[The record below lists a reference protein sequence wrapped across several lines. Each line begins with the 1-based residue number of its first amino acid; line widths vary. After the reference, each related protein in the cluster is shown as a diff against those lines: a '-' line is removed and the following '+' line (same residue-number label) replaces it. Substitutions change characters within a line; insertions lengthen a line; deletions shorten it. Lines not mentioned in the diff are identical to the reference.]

1 MGKCIFF
8 SLGGKFSSFNNTNL
22 SYSFV
27 SQKPNA
33 VLIGLKSRYRQ
44 GTFLSRVFRRESFYL
59 FQLIEVI
66 NIFWLIALLFHLQSR
81 QHLISLSL
89 SPYSHLPLIIAGKKL
104 SAVKDFCGYIGP
116 TWIIQDTFPIS
127 ISLNQSCLQSSFC
140 TWKVRFTNSD
150 D

>member
-1 MGKCIFF
+1 MLKKIVFQDRKWYYLETKSESKQKKIKSTENANHMGKCIFF

-22 SYSFV
+22 FYSFV
-27 SQKPNA
+27 SQKSNA

-66 NIFWLIALLFHLQSR
+66 NIFWLMALLFHLQSR

-104 SAVKDFCGYIGP
+104 SAVKDFCG
-116 TWIIQDTFPIS
+116 
-127 ISLNQSCLQSSFC
+127 
-140 TWKVRFTNSD
+140 
-150 D
+150 